1 MLAGADIVVGLGEI
15 EGDQDLVLEQ
25 LLVDAEIARACERI
39 VRGVDADADP
49 TFLADVAEV
58 GPGGHFLAQ
67 RTTRAAARGDEFLVP
82 SLAPRVAYE
91 AWLELGRPSMY
102 ATAREQVAAILAGPV
117 VDPLP
122 ASVRGEVDGIL
133 AAADRELARDA

>member
-1 MLAGADIVVGLGEI
+1 
-15 EGDQDLVLEQ
+15 
-25 LLVDAEIARACERI
+25 VDAEIARACERI
-39 VRGVDADADP
+39 VRGVDAEVDDAL
-49 TFLADVAEV
+49 LADVVEV

-102 ATAREQVAAILAGPV
+102 ATAREQVAAILSGPV
-117 VDPLP
+117 MDPLTG
-122 ASVRGEVDGIL
+122 SVRAEVDAIL
-133 AAADRELARDA
+133 AAADRELARDV